1 MGILKLC
8 AGIQAGCW
16 VLTVGR
22 FWHNLGTNKTR
33 AWPRN
38 YCFVD
43 TETCERKI
51 NTTTKRQRLRL
62 GVAHYDRDA
71 YGGHSGISRRW
82 DFRTPAGFWGR
93 LIRSS
98 EQDRRLIVVAYNM
111 GFDFRILSGF
121 KVLMGLGYK
130 PQKLFLSSTCVI
142 LHFLRGKHRITILDM
157 MNYLEGTLE
166 SWGDLLGIAK
176 IEVDFASV
184 SDDKLLK
191 HCNADVDILREVW
204 RRWRDFVSVNDLG
217 HFCPTRAA
225 QALTAFRHRFM
236 PKPMLIHAS
245 KEATEIERASYF
257 GGRTEC
263 FHVGKLPGPPFFK
276 LDVNSMYPAIM
287 RKVAVPIKFLRIV
300 EGIGLSRL
308 YRGVRRCCLVA
319 EVFVK
324 TRTPCY
330 PYRSKVGMMFPVGE
344 FWTTLATPELA
355 FALAHKHVKAVG
367 RVCVYDSAVMFRR
380 YVDTLYKIRRGY
392 RSKGDDV
399 FQEMVK
405 YLLNSLY
412 GKFGQR
418 NEVWRYDGH
427 NSSNADGA
435 IRVFDLDTGEWVRQY
450 TICGRTWSQIGKQEA
465 YHSFPAVSSHI
476 TSAARM
482 LLWRLIC
489 MAGRKNV
496 FYCDTDSLIVNR
508 AGRQRLKPYLDD
520 TALGR
525 LKLEYKTDKVT
536 IHSPKDYQTG
546 RETHIKGVRKDAEK
560 IGPNT
565 YKYWEWEGLLGAA
578 GKGNLDSV
586 VMRLRRKVLART
598 ILQGQVSSSG
608 AVSSPVV
615 LDSS

>member
-1 MGILKLC
+1 M
-8 AGIQAGCW
+8 
-16 VLTVGR
+16 GR
-22 FWHNLGTNKTR
+22 FWHTLGANQTQ

-38 YCFVD
+38 WCFVD
-43 TETCERKI
+43 TETNERKV
-51 NTTTKRQRLRL
+51 NAVTKRQRLRL

-71 YGGHSGISRRW
+71 YNGHSAISKRW
-82 DFRTPAGFWGR
+82 DFRTAAGFWNR
-93 LIRSS
+93 LIQFS
-98 EQDRRLIVVAYNM
+98 EPDRRVIVVAYNM

-121 KVLMGLGYK
+121 KALMSQGYQ

-142 LHFLRGKHRITILDM
+142 LHFLRDKHRITILDM
-157 MNYLEGTLE
+157 TNYLEGTLE
-166 SWGDLLGIAK
+166 SWGELLGIAK

-184 SDDKLLK
+184 SDDKLML
-191 HCNADVDILREVW
+191 HCHADVDILREVW
-204 RRWRDFVSVNDLG
+204 RRWREFVSVNDLG

-236 PKPMLIHAS
+236 PKTMLIHAS

-263 FHVGKLPGPPFFK
+263 FFAGKVPGPPFFK

-287 RKVAVPIKFLRIV
+287 RRVAVPIKFLRVV
-300 EGIGLSRL
+300 EGIGIPRL
-308 YRGVRRCCLVA
+308 RRGVSRCCLVA

-330 PYRSKVGMMFPVGE
+330 PYRDKTGMMFPVGG

-355 FALAHKHVKAVG
+355 FALSHNHVKAVG
-367 RVCVYDSAVMFRR
+367 RVCVYDSAVMFRS
-380 YVDTLYKIRRGY
+380 YVDALYKIRRRY
-392 RSKGDDV
+392 RGEGNDV
-399 FQEMVK
+399 FQKMVK

-418 NEVWRYDGH
+418 NEIWQYDGG
-427 NSSNADGA
+427 NSGGADGA
-435 IRVFDLDTGEWVRQY
+435 VRVYDLDTDKWIRQY
-450 TICGRTWSQIGKQEA
+450 TICGHTWSQVGMQEA

-489 MAGRKNV
+489 KAGRRNV
-496 FYCDTDSLIVNR
+496 FYCDTDSLIVNQV
-508 AGRQRLKPYLDD
+508 GYQRLQPHLSD
-520 TALGR
+520 TALGK
-525 LKLEYKTDKVT
+525 LKLEYETDKVT
-536 IHSPKDYQTG
+536 IHSPKDYKTS
-546 RETHIKGVRKDAEK
+546 REVHIKGVRKNAK
-560 IGPNT
+560 RIGPNE
-565 YKYWEWEGLLGAA
+565 YEHWQWEGLLGAA

-598 ILQGQVSSSG
+598 ILHGQVSSSG
-608 AVSSPVV
+608 SVSSPVV
-615 LDSS
+615 LDSI